1 MRVKQRPGDEYA
13 AYQLSEKAFRGR
25 NGELNMCLTLYSVFD
40 VKLGHGQEPF
50 RFAQLMQAMER
61 LRDMGILMG
70 KGGFYGN
77 VFRIKPPMCFSMADA
92 DFLAD
97 AMDIAF
103 SEL

>member
-1 MRVKQRPGDEYA
+1 MFV
-13 AYQLSEKAFRGR
+13 
-25 NGELNMCLTLYSVFD
+25 
-40 VKLGHGQEPF
+40 VKLAHGQEPL
-50 RFAQLMQAMER
+50 RFAQLLNFASLMQAMER

-77 VFRIKPPMCFSMADA
+77 VFRIKPPMCFNMADA